1 MKSPFFTK
9 SPIGDFFFRGLMFAG
24 FGPVILGIAYQIL
37 QLSLKDFSL
46 SGTQVFTA
54 ILSTYALAFVHAG
67 ASVFNQIEHWPI
79 AKSLLCHFGI
89 LYVAY
94 VLCYLVNTW
103 IPFEPLAIAIFTAIF
118 VCGYGLICLIVY
130 LSVHAAAKKLNQSL
144 K

>member
-1 MKSPFFTK
+1 MNKYVKSFLH
-9 SPIGDFFFRGLMFAG
+9 RGLIFGG
-24 FGPVILGIAYQIL
+24 FGPIILGIVFFIIE
-37 QLSLKDFSL
+37 L
-46 SGTQVFTA
+46 SGVELVLSGSDILLA
-54 ILSTYALAFVHAG
+54 ITSIYILTFVQAG

-103 IPFEPLAIAIFTAIF
+103 IPFEPLAIAVFTAIF

-144 K
+144 Q